1 MDIEFN
7 FGITLG
13 TGLHRPERAVVGRS
27 YPGVS
32 SENRAAGAMEH
43 MGAAA
48 LLELYV
54 PRGALNPPRH
64 AVTIFTPLLPRSLSI
79 FCAFC
84 IRIFGVGNPGSP
96 AAGFSGI

>member
-1 MDIEFN
+1 MDIEFK

-32 SENRAAGAMEH
+32 SHNRAAGAMEH

-48 LLELYV
+48 LLKLHVTRVALKSAARCSDNLY
-54 PRGALNPPRH
+54 A
-64 AVTIFTPLLPRSLSI
+64 AASAQSCDLLRTFYSH
-79 FCAFC
+79 FWAGMT
-84 IRIFGVGNPGSP
+84 RDRSP
-96 AAGFSGI
+96 AFR